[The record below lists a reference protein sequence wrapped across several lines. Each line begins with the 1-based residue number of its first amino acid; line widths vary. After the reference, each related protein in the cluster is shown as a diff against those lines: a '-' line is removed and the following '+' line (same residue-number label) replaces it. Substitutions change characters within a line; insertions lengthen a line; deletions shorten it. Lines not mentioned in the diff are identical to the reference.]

1 MIKVFIYIELSEP
14 ENYRLF
20 SAPRQCNEWIYMST
34 CISHFHLSYS
44 LSMSNYL
51 YVNIFVPVVFICLS
65 IYPSYLCSHLSIY
78 KSTSLSVSESVCLFV
93 CLFPNSSETA
103 NPSDLKF
110 WWMIPLGMQN
120 DFGQKN
126 FWIRW
131 TVSWKIACI
140 LAPHSTLVV
149 NFILSNVNV

>member
-1 MIKVFIYIELSEP
+1 MIKVFIYIELSKP

-65 IYPSYLCSHLSIY
+65 IYPSYLCSHLSLY

-93 CLFPNSSETA
+93 YSLTPPKGQTPAIWNFEGW
-103 NPSDLKF
+103 F
-110 WWMIPLGMQN
+110 PLGCRM
-120 DFGQKN
+120 F
-126 FWIRW
+126 
-131 TVSWKIACI
+131 
-140 LAPHSTLVV
+140 LAKKTSGFVEPLVGK
-149 NFILSNVNV
+149 